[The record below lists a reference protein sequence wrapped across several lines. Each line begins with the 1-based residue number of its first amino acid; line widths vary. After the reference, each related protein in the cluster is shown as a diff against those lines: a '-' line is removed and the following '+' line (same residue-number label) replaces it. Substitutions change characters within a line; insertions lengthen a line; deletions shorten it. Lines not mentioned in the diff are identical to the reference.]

1 LALGLSALSASA
13 LALLLWLLSQE
24 IPVWYSRNPDVAL
37 TASTLLAWVALYHLA
52 DSLQAV
58 CAFLLR
64 CYRITLMPLLIYS
77 VLLWG
82 FGLTGGYFL
91 AYIGTAVMPASQMPA
106 SFWTAA
112 TLALAA
118 VACCFLTLL
127 WRASQ
132 RSTSKP

>member
-1 LALGLSALSASA
+1 M
-13 LALLLWLLSQE
+13 LLWLLSQE

-91 AYIGTAVMPASQMPA
+91 AYVGTAVMPASQMPA